1 MAPMK
6 KPLRGQV
13 ALVTGGSKGIGYGIA
28 QALVRAG
35 VDVVI
40 TGRGAEALA
49 SAKQSLTSAGGGRV
63 EAMAVDVRDYSAVTK
78 AVADTVAKFGGLDI
92 VINNAG
98 MGAFVTVADMTPAQ
112 WADTIG
118 TNLTGVF
125 NVSQA
130 SLAELKRRGGGYIVN
145 ISSLAGK
152 NAFVGAAAYCASKA
166 GLNQFAEVLHQEVR
180 HDNIK
185 VTTIAPG
192 SVATGFGGGDE
203 TKGADWK
210 IAPADIGEMVVDL
223 LELDTRSLPS
233 YIELR
238 PSKPPKK

>member
-1 MAPMK
+1 MK

-13 ALVTGGSKGIGYGIA
+13 ALVTGGSKGIGFGIA
-28 QALVRAG
+28 NALVRAG

-40 TGRGAEALA
+40 TGRGIE
-49 SAKQSLTSAGGGRV
+49 SLTAAITELEANDAGRAA
-63 EAMAVDVRDYSAVTK
+63 AMAVDVRDYDAVSK

-92 VINNAG
+92 VVNNAG
-98 MGAFVTVADMTPAQ
+98 LGRFVNLADMTLEQ
-112 WADTIG
+112 WSETIDT
-118 TNLTGVF
+118 NVTGVF
-125 NVSQA
+125 NVCHA
-130 SLAELKRRGGGYIVN
+130 AIPHLRRRGGGYIMN

-152 NAFVGAAAYCASKA
+152 NPFVGAGAYCASKA
-166 GLNQFAEVLHQEVR
+166 ALNQFGEVLNQEVR

-192 SVATGFGGGDE
+192 SVATGFGGGAADS
-203 TKGADWK
+203 GADWK
-210 IAPADIGEMVVDL
+210 IAAADIGDIVIDL

>member
-1 MAPMK
+1 MK

-13 ALVTGGSKGIGYGIA
+13 ALVTGGSKGIGFGIA
-28 QALVRAG
+28 KALVTAG
-35 VDVVI
+35 VDVVV
-40 TGRGAEALA
+40 TGRGAASLAEAAATLEA
-49 SAKQSLTSAGGGRV
+49 IGGGRV
-63 EAMAVDVRDYSAVTK
+63 VSLSVDVRDYDAVAR
-78 AVADTVAKFGGLDI
+78 AVADIVARCGGLD
-92 VINNAG
+92 VVVNNAG
-98 MGAFVTVADMTPAQ
+98 MGAFVTVAEMTPAQ
-112 WADTIG
+112 WADTID

-125 NVSQA
+125 NVCHA
-130 SLAELKRRGGGYIVN
+130 SLPELKRRGGGYILN

-166 GLNQFAEVLHQEVR
+166 GLNQFAEVLNQEVR

-192 SVATGFGGGDE
+192 SVATAFAGGDE
-203 TKGADWK
+203 AKGADWK
-210 IAPADIGEMVVDL
+210 IAAADIGEMVVDL